1 MNIPV
6 IYDAA
11 RVDREYD
18 RASVTVCRLQ
28 FRVLTLVRIDLR
40 VAVHMCTNSKIAH
53 DLNVIQPQL
62 DNGRVIADGE
72 LDGVLAKTLLIDDV
86 WRGAIEFL

>member
-1 MNIPV
+1 
-6 IYDAA
+6 
-11 RVDREYD
+11 
-18 RASVTVCRLQ
+18 VTVCRLQ

-86 WRGAIEFL
+86 WRGAIEFCNCFTITPA